1 MPIAHSL
8 GRWFRLPGRATLILG
23 LGALSGAAAARADTP
38 DQAHGTQLANLQIRS
53 EGEKIFLS
61 EGGQETELRLSAT
74 PQRDHL
80 LRLLEEHG
88 PAGVRLDPD
97 PRLIMSG
104 GGGSGFSLRDITR
117 SSTGD
122 PAPKPQTP
130 PQMSAPPS
138 APKGGTSPRSRN
150 PVTDKRG

>member
-1 MPIAHSL
+1 MPMAHRL
-8 GRWFRLPGRATLILG
+8 RQWLRLPGRAALILG
-23 LGALSGAAAARADTP
+23 LGAMSTAGARADTP
-38 DQAHGTQLANLQIRS
+38 DQAHGAPFGDLQIRS

-61 EGGQETELRLSAT
+61 EGGQETELQLSAT

-104 GGGSGFSLRDITR
+104 GGGSGFSLRDLTKPF
-117 SSTGD
+117 TGE
-122 PAPKPQTP
+122 PAPAPHDPPQTN
-130 PQMSAPPS
+130 SPPS
-138 APKGGTSPRSRN
+138 SPKRGTSPRSRD
-150 PVTDKRG
+150 PVTDKKG